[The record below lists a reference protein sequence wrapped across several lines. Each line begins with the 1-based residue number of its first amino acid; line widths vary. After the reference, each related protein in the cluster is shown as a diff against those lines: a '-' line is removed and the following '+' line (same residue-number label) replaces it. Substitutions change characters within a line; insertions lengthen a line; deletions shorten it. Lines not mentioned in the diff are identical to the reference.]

1 MIFKQNFLNEI
12 RQKLLLEKKRLE
24 DELTSF
30 AHKNPRDPND
40 FQTDFPQFGSDEDE
54 NASEVTAFSDSLTV
68 ERTLEKELQDI
79 AKALERLDGGDYGS
93 CKYCNKTIPEK
104 RLLARPTSSA
114 CINCKKGL
122 TLEQ

>member
-1 MIFKQNFLNEI
+1 MLFNQNFLNEI

-24 DELTSF
+24 EELTSF

-79 AKALERLDGGDYGS
+79 AKALERLDGEKYGT

-104 RLLARPTSSA
+104 RLLVRPTSSA
-114 CINCKKGL
+114 CIDCKKGL
-122 TLEQ
+122 TLER